1 MVSRLNL
8 TCLLLLLAFILSF
21 FGQLVLVLLLQKGL
35 DQGVGCLSDLL
46 FVHLI

>member
-8 TCLLLLLAFILSF
+8 TCLLLLLAFIFSF

-35 DQGVGCLSDLL
+35 DQGVRRLSDLL
-46 FVHLI
+46 FVHLV